1 MNIKYRISFWGILL
15 FSALTTFGQVGGN
28 QVFNREYRER
38 PATPQSEKIFLT
50 DSTFFIRASVLK
62 NVISD
67 SYVATFGV
75 AESAKTLKEA
85 NTRIDDRIQKFI
97 SALKKIGVQHTDIY
111 VDITT
116 QTRILD
122 YKINDN
128 YAEQFISGFEQK
140 KNVIVK
146 FKNIKDLDKM
156 VIAASEFEIYDLI
169 KVDYI
174 VDDPDKIYTQLFQTA
189 MELLNNKKD
198 LYVKTTNIKLKKS
211 PKISSE
217 SFYYLTP
224 PKLYQSYTP
233 GNISTDYNDYSS
245 NRKKK
250 TLQINTTYYYDNID
264 YSTFDKVINP
274 IITEPAVEFIL
285 LLQLKF
291 DIEKE

>member
-1 MNIKYRISFWGILL
+1 MKYRISFWGILL

-28 QVFNREYRER
+28 QVFNREYREK

-75 AESAKTLKEA
+75 SESAKTLKTA
-85 NTRIDDRIQKFI
+85 NTQIDDRIQKFI
-97 SALKKIGVQHTDIY
+97 SALKKIGVLHTDIY

-122 YKINDN
+122 YKIDGN

-156 VIAASEFEIYDLI
+156 VIVASEFEIYDLI

-174 VDDPDKIYTQLFQTA
+174 VDDPNKIYTELFQTA

-224 PKLYQSYTP
+224 QKLYQSYTP
-233 GNISTDYNDYSS
+233 KNISTDYEDYSS

-250 TLQINTTYYYDNID
+250 NLQINTTYYYDNID
-264 YSTFDKVINP
+264 YATFDKVINP

>member
-1 MNIKYRISFWGILL
+1 MKYRISFLGILL

-28 QVFNREYRER
+28 QVFNREYREK

-75 AESAKTLKEA
+75 SESAKTLKAA
-85 NTRIDDRIQKFI
+85 NTQIDDRIQKFI
-97 SALKKIGVQHTDIY
+97 SALMKIGVQHTDIY

-122 YKINDN
+122 YKIDGN

-156 VIAASEFEIYDLI
+156 VIVASEFEIYDLI

-174 VDDPDKIYTQLFQTA
+174 IDDPNKIYTELFQTA

-233 GNISTDYNDYSS
+233 KNISTDYEDYSS

-250 TLQINTTYYYDNID
+250 NLQINTTYYYDNID

>member
-1 MNIKYRISFWGILL
+1 MQYRISFWGILL

-28 QVFNREYRER
+28 QVFNREHRER
-38 PATPQSEKIFLT
+38 PATPQAEKIFLT
-50 DSTFFIRASVLK
+50 DSTFFIRASILK

-75 AESAKTLKEA
+75 VESAKTLKEA
-85 NTRIDDRIQKFI
+85 NTQIDDRIQKFI
-97 SALKKIGVQHTDIY
+97 FALKKIGVLHADIY

-122 YKINDN
+122 YKTDGN

-146 FKNIKDLDKM
+146 FKEIKDLDKM

-174 VDDPDKIYTQLFQTA
+174 VDDPNKIYTELFQTA

-224 PKLYQSYTP
+224 SKLYQSYTP
-233 GNISTDYNDYSS
+233 KNISTDYEDYSS

-250 TLQINTTYYYDNID
+250 TLQISTTYYYDNID

-274 IITEPAVEFIL
+274 IITEPSVEFIL